1 MIWREFLLIITIFD
15 VIELGNRLKHRLFWF
30 DRVCVKISAP
40 CYPCCYGVMVVGNG
54 FAGVQMFRNSEVFP
68 AKNLLKSF
76 NTNHL
81 NVLTI
86 TRLQETDIFQAKLT
100 KLMSKVC
107 VTATSRLWG
116 QPGPVSSCQRWIRNN
131 FRKGSII
138 NFSQSLSKRFLMFRT
153 AVLKSWC
160 NWDLSLR

>member
-1 MIWREFLLIITIFD
+1 MIWREFFLIITIFD
-15 VIELGNRLKHRLFWF
+15 VIELGNRLKHASSPLIWSRLCKNIRTMLSMLLRCNGGRKWLCGSSNVPQLRGFPRQEF
-30 DRVCVKISAP
+30 AEKFQHKSSQCLDNNE
-40 CYPCCYGVMVVGNG
+40 VM
-54 FAGVQMFRNSEVFP
+54 R
-68 AKNLLKSF
+68 
-76 NTNHL
+76 
-81 NVLTI
+81 
-86 TRLQETDIFQAKLT
+86 DIFQAKPR

-153 AVLKSWC
+153 AVL
-160 NWDLSLR
+160 